1 MAKDEEDIIIE
12 EENVNPTIVK
22 EAQEEVGVAF
32 DGDEVGGKEP
42 VEEFGEFKPNAKI
55 PFREELTPYNAETMN
70 VPLEDKDPFSP
81 EIKAKNDS
89 ARLRIIPL
97 LNPINENQGKRNQS
111 IQAELLRELAKE
123 EAKPDPDPDIIESIK
138 TQVELTNAK
147 RFIGKIA
154 RQGIEFK
161 VEPQVIPVPEAKI
174 PNDDEIAQE
183 EQEEQGE

>member
-22 EAQEEVGVAF
+22 EAQEEVGVDF

-42 VEEFGEFKPNAKI
+42 LDDFGIFKPNAKLPI
-55 PFREELTPYNAETMN
+55 RQDLTPYNAETMN

-81 EIKAKNDS
+81 EIKAKNDE

-97 LNPINENQGKRNQS
+97 LNPINETQGKRNQS

-123 EAKPDPDPDIIESIK
+123 EAKPEPDPDIIKSIK
-138 TQVELTNAK
+138 TQVERTNAK
-147 RFIGKIA
+147 RTIGKIA
-154 RQGIEFK
+154 REGIKFE
-161 VEPQVIPVPEAKI
+161 EEIQVIPVPEPTI
-174 PNDDEIAQE
+174 PNEEDIAPEDIE
-183 EQEEQGE
+183 EKEE

>member
-1 MAKDEEDIIIE
+1 MAQDEDIIIE

-22 EAQEEVGVAF
+22 VAQEEVGVAF

-42 VEEFGEFKPNAKI
+42 LEEFGVFKPNAKLPI
-55 PFREELTPYNAETMN
+55 RQDLTLYNAETMN

-97 LNPINENQGKRNQS
+97 LNPINETQGKRNQS

-123 EAKPDPDPDIIESIK
+123 EAKPEPDPQIIKSIK
-138 TQVELTNAK
+138 TQVESTNSQ

-154 RQGIEFK
+154 REGIQFK
-161 VEPQVIPVPEAKI
+161 EQPQVIPVPIAQI
-174 PNDDEIAQE
+174 PNDDAIAEVEKE
-183 EQEEQGE
+183 E